1 MTLFR
6 WFRDFRFW
14 LFYSLITRKCPNLV
28 TLGEQCPWTIYPDG
42 LGPASHVLC
51 AGAGNDIS
59 FEKAMIASYECP
71 IVLLD
76 PSPTGIATVRRENL
90 PAKHLQF
97 FPVGLAGKDGPVTFR
112 EPLDPGEGSFAKDGG
127 AGSPTY
133 TFQCQTL
140 STLMRQLNWNQIDLL
155 KIDIEGSEYGVI
167 REILEKSI
175 KVRQICVEFHHGAIF
190 GHDRKETAAI
200 ILSLRKAG
208 YDLIHRTSWDH
219 TFLRRD
225 V

>member
-1 MTLFR
+1 MTLMR
-6 WFRDFRFW
+6 WFRDFRFR
-14 LFYSLITRKCPNLV
+14 LFYSLITRKRPNLV

-59 FEKAMIASYECP
+59 FEKALIASYESP
-71 IVLLD
+71 VVLVD
-76 PSPTGIATVRRENL
+76 PSPTGIETVRRENL
-90 PAKHLQF
+90 SAKHLQF
-97 FPVGLAGKDGPVTFR
+97 LPVGLAETDGPVAFR
-112 EPLDPGEGSFAKDGG
+112 EPLDPGEGSFAGIGD

-140 STLMRQLNWNQIDLL
+140 STLMRQLDWNHIDLL

-167 REILEKSI
+167 RELLKKSI
-175 KVRQICVEFHHGAIF
+175 KVRQICVEFHHGANF
-190 GHDRKETAAI
+190 GHDRNETVATI
-200 ILSLRKAG
+200 WSLRKAG
-208 YDLIHRTSWDH
+208 YDLIHRTTWDH